1 MRGRQSPEALMFED
15 YLPKH
20 KIGCLSRL
28 AVVENAAY
36 EFYRLAP
43 PGLMLVLVSV
53 GLTEFSRADVERVFA
68 PLDTY
73 LDMLMQR
80 DVDMVMQNGVPLPLL
95 IGLDAHDRMIA
106 HMAKYS
112 KVPATSTVLSVGRAA
127 RQLGLRKVALVN
139 KWSDEMNRTLGEFLA
154 REGVAVA
161 GVANNSRAPAEFVK
175 ISTQDQMQLAY
186 ELGRRAFLE
195 TPDCDGVYVGGG
207 TWLAEPVA
215 GQLEQEFRKPVICN
229 QAAMIR
235 DILHILGD
243 WKPIQGHSRV
253 LSTP

>member
-1 MRGRQSPEALMFED
+1 MFDD

-20 KIGCLSRL
+20 KIGCLSPL

-43 PGLMLVLVSV
+43 PGLMLVLVPV
-53 GLTEFSRADVERVFA
+53 GLSEFSRADVERVFA

-73 LDMLMQR
+73 LDMLKER

-95 IGLDAHDRMIA
+95 IGIAAHDRMIS
-106 HMAKYS
+106 HMAKYTGL
-112 KVPATSTVLSVGRAA
+112 PATSTVLSVGRAA
-127 RQLGLRKVALVN
+127 RQLGLKNLALVN
-139 KWSDEMNRTLGEFLA
+139 KWSDEMNRTLGDFLA

-161 GVANNSRAPAEFVK
+161 GVANKSLKPAEFVK

-195 TPDCDGVYVGGG
+195 NPHCDGVYIGGG
-207 TWLAEPVA
+207 TWLSEPVA
-215 GQLEQEFRKPVICN
+215 GLLEQEFHSPATCN
-229 QAAMIR
+229 QGAWIR
-235 DILHILGD
+235 HILDNLGD
-243 WKPIQGHSRV
+243 
-253 LSTP
+253 

>member
-1 MRGRQSPEALMFED
+1 MFEN

-20 KIGCLSRL
+20 KIGCLSPL

-53 GLTEFSRADVERVFA
+53 GLSEFSRADVERVFA

-73 LDMLMQR
+73 LDMLQQR
-80 DVDMVMQNGVPLPLL
+80 DVDLVMQNGVPLPLL
-95 IGLDAHDRMIA
+95 IGIEAHDRMIA
-106 HMAKYS
+106 HMAQYTGL
-112 KVPATSTVLSVGRAA
+112 PATSTVLAVGRTA
-127 RQLGLRKVALVN
+127 RQLGLKNVALVN
-139 KWSDEMNRTLGEFLA
+139 KWSDEMNHTLGDFLG
-154 REGVAVA
+154 REGVGVC
-161 GVANNSRAPAEFVK
+161 GVANKSLKPAEFVK
-175 ISTQDQMQLAY
+175 ISARDQMQLAY
-186 ELGRRAFLE
+186 DLGRRAFLE
-195 TPDCDGVYVGGG
+195 NPACDGVYIGGG
-207 TWLAEPVA
+207 TWLSEPVA
-215 GQLEQEFRKPVICN
+215 GVLEQEFGKPVICN

-253 LSTP
+253 LSAA